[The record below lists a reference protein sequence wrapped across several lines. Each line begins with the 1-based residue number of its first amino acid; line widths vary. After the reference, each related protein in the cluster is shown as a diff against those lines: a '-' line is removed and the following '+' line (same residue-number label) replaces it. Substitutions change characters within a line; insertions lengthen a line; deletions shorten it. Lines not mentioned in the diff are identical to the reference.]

1 MINRKKKE
9 GICFIW
15 SIIVHKHLK
24 IKINFKKIFKK
35 WIISF
40 FLLIF
45 VYFFKLIINQN
56 ILIHPAD
63 KINCF
68 EHWSNTRNKSWIILE
83 SLKKSEK
90 IPTCKHLLFIFLGN
104 WGGGLLWI
112 CDTESTTYDEMLFFK
127 SCTSPNALQISSI
140 IIILR
145 MKISTREPKPQV
157 WFVPCICG
165 GFLRTRIRRQCSLQL
180 TIWSLY
186 F

>member
-1 MINRKKKE
+1 MIHRKKKE

-45 VYFFKLIINQN
+45 VYFFKLIINWN

-83 SLKKSEK
+83 SLKKRWKNSDVQTSLIYFSWK
-90 IPTCKHLLFIFLGN
+90 
-104 WGGGLLWI
+104 WGGGYYGYMTLNQPPTMK
-112 CDTESTTYDEMLFFK
+112 CCFSNRAQAQMHCKY
-127 SCTSPNALQISSI
+127 
-140 IIILR
+140 LR
-145 MKISTREPKPQV
+145 
-157 WFVPCICG
+157 
-165 GFLRTRIRRQCSLQL
+165 
-180 TIWSLY
+180 
-186 F
+186 